1 MQASPLQ
8 EGGSGLACET
18 MGTDIAYHCK
28 CWKWRHEWSGRKER
42 KKEKGECTSC
52 KQQGLFGH
60 NLWIANL
67 CPPLVGE
74 LKFTVEMSLLWSSIH
89 W

>member
-42 KKEKGECTSC
+42 KKEKGECT
-52 KQQGLFGH
+52 
-60 NLWIANL
+60 
-67 CPPLVGE
+67 
-74 LKFTVEMSLLWSSIH
+74 
-89 W
+89 